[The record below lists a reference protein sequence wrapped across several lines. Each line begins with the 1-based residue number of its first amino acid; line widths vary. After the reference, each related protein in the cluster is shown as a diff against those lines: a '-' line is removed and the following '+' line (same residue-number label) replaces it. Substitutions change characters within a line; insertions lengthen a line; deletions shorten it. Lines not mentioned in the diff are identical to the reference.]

1 MALLDFLFGRTKPV
15 PTTTTTVTSQKLP
28 EEIAPFVKEVLEE
41 AQQIYGER
49 REQGYQEFPGET
61 IAPRTPEE
69 LAAIEGLRGLVGTQ
83 EPYRAEQE
91 ARLRATP
98 TAFTTDQAE
107 AFMNPYQQAVI
118 DVAKRRAVEDFERV
132 TKPQFEA
139 QAVQAG
145 GMSGLGTRAGVQA
158 GVLGEAL
165 QRQLGDIQAIGQQK
179 AFEDAYKRFGDQVER
194 ERVKAADISGLGTQ
208 RFNIGLA
215 ERGLQQE
222 LAQTD
227 RAEAQALLN
236 EQFAE
241 FIEREQF
248 PESSLAQYSSFVYGN
263 PFLRQPDTTGVTQGT
278 LQPSTSMGQQLL
290 GLGLTG
296 LNIFGR
302 GGGFGQG
309 GFSPNMLFTGQRA
322 KEGGRVGGGLASL
335 PVVNRRNGTQILGGG
350 GRGSMDPSLVE
361 ALTGDPA
368 IYESSPLRR
377 IQSAREAYRTS
388 GQPLMSTAKFKAA
401 LDKLEAQRE
410 GVTRRQQARRAFYDD
425 PKKGL
430 QSLAPTPSDPM
441 SPISAGVEAVY
452 EKPTDPEKVAPPGFI
467 EALSK
472 GTAAIFKAQ
481 DAQKA
486 ADKKAK
492 ADFAKLKFETEKGEM
507 LAQQQE
513 DISVQQLQD
522 LANLAKETLPA
533 AQAKEIDSI
542 IDKDIANELKF
553 AQIRGALAKA
563 AKDRQGDPI
572 KYNKADMD
580 RVEEDVARSYEYKII
595 RNDNGEIIG
604 FRGKD
609 NRPLEEAEQ
618 KPVLA
623 AMARA
628 RTLFV
633 SEAEKTRN
641 KGKAYDAVMKA
652 VADGS
657 IKNPIISLD

>member
-15 PTTTTTVTSQKLP
+15 PTTTTTITSQKLP

-69 LAAIEGLRGLVGTQ
+69 LAAIEGLRSLVGTQ

-222 LAQTD
+222 LAQAD

-263 PFLRQPDTTGVTQGT
+263 PFLRQPDTTGIVQGT

-302 GGGFGQG
+302 GGGFGG
-309 GFSPNMLFTGQRA
+309 GKVDPTGFAFGNIFAR
-322 KEGGRVGGGLASL
+322 KGGGLASL

-377 IQSAREAYRTS
+377 IQSAREAYQTT
-388 GQPLMSTAKFKAA
+388 GQPLIATAKFKAA

-410 GVTRRQQARRAFYDD
+410 GVTRRQQARRGFYDD
-425 PKKGL
+425 SMKGL

-441 SPISAGVEAVY
+441 SAISAGIEAVY

-563 AKDRQGDPI
+563 QKDRQGDPI
-572 KYNKADMD
+572 KYNKGDMD
-580 RVEEDVARSYEYKII
+580 RVEEDVARSYDYKII
-595 RNDNGEIIG
+595 RNDDGEIIG

-609 NRPLEEAEQ
+609 ERPLEEDEQ
-618 KPVLA
+618 KPVLE

-633 SEAEKTRN
+633 SEAERTRN

-657 IKNPIISLD
+657 IKNPIVILD